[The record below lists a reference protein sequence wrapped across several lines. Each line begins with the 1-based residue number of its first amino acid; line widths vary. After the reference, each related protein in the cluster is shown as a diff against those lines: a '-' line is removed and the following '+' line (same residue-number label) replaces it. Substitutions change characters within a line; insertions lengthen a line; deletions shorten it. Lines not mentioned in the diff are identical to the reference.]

1 VAISGDTEIT
11 ALLLENGATVDDQ
24 ALHAAVR
31 HGHLDMVKWL
41 IGNGIADIDVLNFN
55 DNPPLQAAIESG
67 HDNIAEVL
75 KASGAQ

>member
-24 ALHAAVR
+24 ALHTAVR